1 MIEYEEIVNFIQK
14 SCLLLDEENFEGF
27 LNICNENFEY
37 KITAF
42 SPEINKEM
50 IWMDEDYAGFK
61 NLLMM
66 VSSHLRRLGKLTRN
80 VSIGQIQRESE
91 KIFIN
96 SSFIVI
102 HTDLEGKSN
111 IFCVGRYKDVI
122 ISHKGSIQLESRHVH
137 LETRDLGI
145 GSHVPI

>member
-1 MIEYEEIVNFIQK
+1 MIEYEKIVNFIQK
-14 SCLLLDEENFEGF
+14 SCFLLDEEDFDGF
-27 LNICNENFEY
+27 LKICNENFEY

-80 VSIGQIQRESE
+80 VNVGEVQRRSE
-91 KIFIN
+91 KILIK
-96 SSFIVI
+96 SSFIII

-111 IFCVGRYKDVI
+111 IFCVGRYQDVL
-122 ISHKGSIQLESRHVH
+122 ISKKSSVSLLSRHAH